1 MSIFWCKF
9 GFGKCFG
16 ASSQSSYWAGHCQ
29 FFYEIHFML
38 HISLRNGLLLLCRI
52 RENDTS
58 KQRLL
63 WFLVSSWGTHLLSFF
78 TFSICFK
85 CQMTI
90 EWSTLSSSAT
100 SHVVIKGSASV
111 IALGCCQLLKAIHY
125 APHLQGSRL
134 CKTSC
139 TTTIHLLA
147 VPGPNALMLQVVSV
161 ALWPILNSNKK
172 ITQICFLST
181 VSIVSNLK

>member
-1 MSIFWCKF
+1 MEKNWAHSVDQCQLQALQLFSSAYNLLSILLRCNGFTGTQKARVVKQRGDHQTVTMTFFWCKF
-9 GFGKCFG
+9 DSGKCFG

-90 EWSTLSSSAT
+90 EWSTLSSAT
-100 SHVVIKGSASV
+100 SCVAVKRISFDDCSQLVIV
-111 IALGCCQLLKAIHY
+111 
-125 APHLQGSRL
+125 
-134 CKTSC
+134 
-139 TTTIHLLA
+139 
-147 VPGPNALMLQVVSV
+147 N
-161 ALWPILNSNKK
+161 
-172 ITQICFLST
+172 F
-181 VSIVSNLK
+181 